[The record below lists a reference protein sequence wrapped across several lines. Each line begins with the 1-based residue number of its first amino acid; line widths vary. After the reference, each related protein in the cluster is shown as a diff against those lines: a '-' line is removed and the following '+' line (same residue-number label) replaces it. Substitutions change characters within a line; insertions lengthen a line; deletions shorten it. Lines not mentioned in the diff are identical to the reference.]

1 MYSCRHPS
9 RSYCDIGST
18 GLPRQAATELSV
30 FLAIPTMLAAT
41 VLDAYKALV
50 ILSLDDV
57 PVFAVGFVTSFIF
70 AMLAIK
76 GLLHFLSPQLQ
87 RLRLVPHCF

>member
-1 MYSCRHPS
+1 
-9 RSYCDIGST
+9 
-18 GLPRQAATELSV
+18 
-30 FLAIPTMLAAT
+30 MLAAT

-87 RLRLVPHCF
+87 RLRLVSHRLWADRAWHRLYGAG